1 MLRASRLALG
11 LFVAFAGCADD
22 GASTESAGQTGAET
36 TTTAASDVTTGGASL
51 PTTGGPGQTGAET
64 TTTAASDTAATGV
77 ASTTGDATTGD
88 ATTSDTTTDDAT
100 GSTTA
105 STGDDTSTGGDD
117 PVVAVAPAWLRALDG
132 LTFTQRV
139 AALPDGDV
147 VALLTGGL
155 YAKEIVVAQGGA
167 DEQVL
172 PTMILAP
179 ALARFDGATGALE
192 EARMLAERGEGT
204 PYGASVQLNDLDVAD
219 NGDLLVVGTWFGLA
233 EFFPDSPDSET
244 MLAEIKLNGNNL
256 DRAEE
261 PFFFRMT
268 PDGDVTWLVRGR
280 TPPGLQTTWFNYGKG
295 IAGLPGGDVVIA
307 GEYEQSGFVVAHG
320 EPGAKT
326 MTGSQSSY
334 FARLGG
340 DGSPVWVYRNTTRL
354 PQLPLKSGADGAI
367 YSILPADA
375 TIFADADMPTTTA
388 SEPGLATAVFGRVA
402 PDGGL
407 QWTVNVAKADPSP
420 LWGYEIAGGGDLLLY
435 GVVDG
440 EVVLRDAGGEATS
453 AQTDAAQA
461 WIAGLDPA
469 GDGLWIRALGP
480 TVTAVGPAI
489 AGADGVWLVARISAP
504 HEVEVAG
511 VPTPLPALGYG
522 PEATATALLR
532 IDSAGEVTAVQV
544 IGADLPIA
552 SLAWSGPDQG
562 SFLALAGYYCGI
574 EQPSV
579 VAAGGAALEPLAFAC
594 DMRPLD
600 DSRGYVAAI
609 PRVP

>member
-1 MLRASRLALG
+1 MLRVPRLALG
-11 LFVAFAGCADD
+11 LFVAFTGCADD
-22 GASTESAGQTGAET
+22 GTGTESAGQTGGET
-36 TTTAASDVTTGGASL
+36 TTPGGTTGGASL
-51 PTTGGPGQTGAET
+51 PTTSDGPGPTTSET
-64 TTTAASDTAATGV
+64 TTSSSDTAATGSTS

-88 ATTSDTTTDDAT
+88 TTTGDAT

-105 STGDDTSTGGDD
+105 TTGDDTSTGGDD
-117 PVVAVAPAWLRALDG
+117 SIVAVAPAWLRALDG

-139 AALPDGDV
+139 AALPDGGV
-147 VALLTGGL
+147 VALLCGGL

-179 ALARFDGATGALE
+179 ALARFDGATGTLV
-192 EARMLAERGEGT
+192 EARMLAERGQGT
-204 PYGASVQLNDLDVAD
+204 QYGASVQLTDLDVAD
-219 NGDLLVVGTWFGLA
+219 NGDLLVAGTWFGLA
-233 EFFPDSPDSET
+233 EFFPGSPDSEA
-244 MLAEIKLNGNNL
+244 MLAEIKLNGNIL

-268 PDGDVTWLVRGR
+268 PDGDITWLVRGR

-307 GEYEQSGFVVAHG
+307 GEYEQSNFVVAHG

-340 DGSPVWVYRNTTRL
+340 DGSPVWVYRNTTRQ
-354 PQLPLKSGADGAI
+354 PHLPLKSGPDGAI
-367 YSILPADA
+367 YSILAPDS
-375 TIFADADMPTTTA
+375 TIFADAAMPTTTA
-388 SEPGLATAVFGRVA
+388 SEPGLWSAVFGRID

-407 QWTVNVAKADPSP
+407 QWTANVAETDPLP
-420 LWGYEIAGGGDLLLY
+420 LWGYEIAAGGDLLLY
-435 GVVDG
+435 GAVDG

-453 AQTDAAQA
+453 IQTDAEQA
-461 WIAGLDPA
+461 WIAGLDPT

-480 TVTAVGPAI
+480 TVTAVGPAL

-504 HEVEVAG
+504 YEVEVAG
-511 VPTPLPALGYG
+511 VLTPLPALGYG

-544 IGADLPIA
+544 VGADLPIG
-552 SLAWSGPDQG
+552 SLAWSGPDQA
-562 SFLALAGYYCGI
+562 SFLALAGYYCDI

-594 DMRPLD
+594 DMQPHD
-600 DSRGYVAAI
+600 DSRGYIAAI

>member
-1 MLRASRLALG
+1 MIRAPHLTLG
-11 LFVAFAGCADD
+11 FFIAFAGCGDD
-22 GASTESAGQTGAET
+22 GAGNTTESAGPTGDT
-36 TTTAASDVTTGGASL
+36 TSNPSL
-51 PTTGGPGQTGAET
+51 PTTSGGPRPTTGA
-64 TTTAASDTAATGV
+64 SDIFATGSTA
-77 ASTTGDATTGD
+77 ASTTGDATTSD
-88 ATTSDTTTDDAT
+88 ATTVDAT
-100 GSTTA
+100 TEDATTGDATTA
-105 STGDDTSTGGDD
+105 STGGDTTTGGDD
-117 PVVAVAPAWLRALDG
+117 PVVAVAPTWLRALDG
-132 LTFTQRV
+132 LTYTQRV

-155 YAKEIVVAQGGA
+155 YAKEIVIAQGEA

-172 PTMILAP
+172 PTMMILAP

-192 EARMLAERGEGT
+192 EARMLAERGQGS
-204 PYGASVQLNDLDVAD
+204 PYDTSVQLNDLDVAD

-233 EFFPDSPDSET
+233 EFFPDSPDSES

-256 DRAEE
+256 DRAHE

-268 PDGDVTWLVRGR
+268 PDGDVTWLVRGG
-280 TPPGLQTTWFNYGKG
+280 TPPDLQTTWFNYGKW

-307 GEYEQSGFVVAHG
+307 GEYEQSDFVVAHG
-320 EPGAKT
+320 KPGAKT

-340 DGSPVWVYRNTTRL
+340 DGSPVWVYGNTTRL
-354 PQLPLKSGADGAI
+354 PHLPLKTGADGAI
-367 YSILPADA
+367 YSVLPADA
-375 TIFADADMPTTTA
+375 TIFADAAMPTKTA
-388 SEPGLATAVFGRVA
+388 SEPGLSTSVFGRVA

-407 QWTVNVAKADPSP
+407 QWTANVAKADPNP
-420 LWGYEIAGGGDLLLY
+420 LWGYEIAASGDLLLY
-435 GVVDG
+435 GVAEG

-453 AQTDAAQA
+453 AQTDASQA

-480 TVTAVGPAI
+480 TVTAVGPAL

-504 HEVEVAG
+504 YEVEVAG
-511 VPTPLPALGYG
+511 VPTPLPALGWG

-544 IGADLPIA
+544 VGADLPIA

-562 SFLALAGYYCGI
+562 SFLALAGYYCDI
-574 EQPSV
+574 EQPAV
-579 VAAGGAALEPLAFAC
+579 VAAGGDALEPLAFAC

-600 DSRGYVAAI
+600 DSRGYIAAI